1 MLLAEDMKALK
12 KAVKELL
19 YEESRLYQRVGSI
32 AICSSIVDVES
43 FEGGLKLPYWWLD
56 IAVNQRKFDLRI
68 ILNCL
73 VLFILQSFK
82 VNCCHL
88 GDLDA
93 RCSKTSNDGERPS
106 PRNICS
112 TSPFKVVSQCSLYM

>member
-12 KAVKELL
+12 EAVKELL

-43 FEGGLKLPYWWLD
+43 FEGGLKLPYWWPD

-68 ILNCL
+68 IELL
-73 VLFILQSFK
+73 GVVHFAELQ
-82 VNCCHL
+82 NEL
-88 GDLDA
+88 L
-93 RCSKTSNDGERPS
+93 PS
-106 PRNICS
+106 W
-112 TSPFKVVSQCSLYM
+112 